1 MAEFRDENAPEVP
14 ATPARQGALGKPVM
28 IVLLVSVTLAFV
40 GLMAAWLFRA
50 DDLDVD
56 KLRRILAAGVNL
68 LHIVLLLNFCQ
79 QSQSRDPCQ
88 FLSRVDCRAHN
99 HRIRLNHS
107 NRLSLS
113 LRNGIYRT
121 H

>member
-50 DDLDVD
+50 DDLAEGDVHAGRQTSD
-56 KLRRILAAGVNL
+56 ATVFEEAAPAPRIPEADGPAGATTEPPASAPVN
-68 LHIVLLLNFCQ
+68 
-79 QSQSRDPCQ
+79 
-88 FLSRVDCRAHN
+88 
-99 HRIRLNHS
+99 
-107 NRLSLS
+107 
-113 LRNGIYRT
+113 
-121 H
+121 